1 LGFIELSGAKF
12 QSTIQYFFFLK
23 KEKMPVLS
31 KFDKTNSN
39 KKHEW
44 WEFEKKKFSEFE
56 PITDD
61 NKRIFIHV
69 SFDDL
74 SSDTIITWKYYKKWM
89 RKNRTTLKQ
98 RFETASKLIDH
109 LDEVPTEII
118 GKFKVAQAFERAPYF
133 AKWIIRFSLADDH
146 QEFSNNNMNK
156 DTNNGVEERDEKT
169 WKEIITRKK
178 IPSGIINDLVA
189 EAVLSALVQQQQEDI
204 EQDDKN
210 NNNNNISNNNTLS
223 SNLYVS
229 DPKLTNKWMN
239 ECTKNNIMPKGD
251 VSIFVVDKSSLHQD
265 GTPVQR
271 IITDARAANARLHN
285 PAQMELFTL
294 EALLQRMATV
304 TQDRQPV
311 FALAC
316 DLRHWFHQIPL
327 PRRYRRYLRIKLK
340 EKYVYPS
347 CWPMGFHMS
356 PAIAQA
362 CTWTIL
368 LADLDKNDEL
378 TRRKRKSLGII
389 SEMKFNEYIQW
400 LPLEDGGGVFVLI
413 DNIFIIT
420 KSEQIKEK
428 WKRRIEQNAHDLG
441 ATLKE
446 VKTEKATT
454 NGEKIFFE
462 EQKLI
467 NKNNDSPTI
476 NFSGIEFSLFGRRTV
491 EEIDEVQQ
499 LEQNNNNINDRKW
512 TGSYRDL
519 ASILGQCLW
528 TYRVRGTR
536 MLELE
541 DLLDL
546 YSEKAF
552 PRQEMSWDAQAIIIN
567 EDKNYFDILQRH
579 YNICRH
585 DRNFVKYEQVHK
597 QESFAFIASDA
608 AFRREEN
615 KQYEQNMNNKNKNNN
630 KEENFIGG
638 ILLHPNDVRS
648 SDDITEKI
656 SLIFKEEHNEEGI
669 ALAELKA
676 VVVSIRKLL
685 ELYPNDPPDTYMI
698 AIDSMAAKGMISRGF
713 SRVPR
718 ARELLKEL
726 FHMVGTRKIFIMY
739 IESEKNPADAPSR
752 NEVWK
757 KIFNTEQK
765 EKWSE
770 VLSRLENNKIFALTS
785 LTKNGKQ
792 VAQPVR
798 NAIRRER
805 EGEE

>member
-1 LGFIELSGAKF
+1 
-12 QSTIQYFFFLK
+12 
-23 KEKMPVLS
+23 MPVWS
-31 KFDKTNSN
+31 KPDKPSN
-39 KKHEW
+39 KKQEW
-44 WEFEKKKFSEFE
+44 WRYEKKKFSEFE
-56 PITDD
+56 PITDED
-61 NKRIFIHV
+61 KRVFIHV
-69 SFDDL
+69 SFDDF

-89 RKNRTTLKQ
+89 RRNRTSLKQ
-98 RFETASKLIDH
+98 KFENAKNLIDH
-109 LDEVPTEII
+109 LDEVPREII
-118 GKFKVAQAFERAPYF
+118 GKFKVAQAFERAPAF
-133 AKWIIRFSLADDH
+133 AKWIIHFGLADDH
-146 QEFSNNNMNK
+146 REFNNNNNK
-156 DTNNGVEERDEKT
+156 NNGIIERDEKT
-169 WKEIITRKK
+169 CHEIITRKK

-189 EAVLSALVQQQQEDI
+189 EAVLTALVAD
-204 EQDDKN
+204 EQDEQLQEEN
-210 NNNNNISNNNTLS
+210 TVSNNNTIL

-229 DPKLTNKWMN
+229 DSNLTGKWLN
-239 ECTKNNIMPKGD
+239 DCRKNNVTPKGD
-251 VSIFVVDKSSLHQD
+251 VSIFVVDKSTLHQD

-271 IITDARAANARLHN
+271 IITDARAANARLQN

-304 TQDRQPV
+304 TQSKQPV

-347 CWPMGFHMS
+347 AWPMGFHMS

-378 TRRKRKSLGII
+378 TRRTRTSLGIG
-389 SEMKFNEYIQW
+389 SEVKFDEYIQW
-400 LPLEDGGGVFVLI
+400 LPLEEGGGVFVLI
-413 DNIFIIT
+413 DNIFIVT

-428 WKRRIEQNAHDLG
+428 WKQRITRNAQALG

-446 VKTEKATT
+446 VKNEKTT
-454 NGEKIFFE
+454 ANGEKIYFE

-467 NKNNDSPTI
+467 QKGAESPTI
-476 NFSGIEFSLFGRRTV
+476 NFSGIEFSLTGRRTV
-491 EEIDEVQQ
+491 EEIDKV
-499 LEQNNNNINDRKW
+499 EQFEQHSNNNNNNENKKW

-528 TYRVRGTR
+528 TYRVRGTK
-536 MLELE
+536 MLKLE

-552 PRQEMSWDAQAIIIN
+552 PRQDLTWDAQTTICN
-567 EDKNYFDILQRH
+567 DNKNYFDILKRH
-579 YNICRH
+579 YETCRH
-585 DRNFVKYEQVHK
+585 DRAFVNYEEVHK
-597 QESFAFIASDA
+597 QETIAYIASDA
-608 AFRREEN
+608 AFRREEYLE
-615 KQYEQNMNNKNKNNN
+615 YEKNNN
-630 KEENFIGG
+630 NENKKEENYIGG
-638 ILLHPNDVRS
+638 ILLHPKDATS
-648 SDDITEKI
+648 TDDITQKI

-685 ELYPNDPPDTYMI
+685 ELHPNDPPDTYMI

-726 FHMVGTRKIFIMY
+726 FAMVGNRKIFIMY

-752 NEVWK
+752 NETWK
-757 KIFNTEQK
+757 EIFNKQQQ
-765 EKWSE
+765 EKWSD

-785 LTKNGKQ
+785 STKSGKQ
-792 VAQPVR
+792 VAQPPR
-798 NAIRRER
+798 TATRRER
-805 EGEE
+805 QETK